1 MYVSRIP
8 DYSKVGE
15 IIIVP
20 LRHSKNGYKHE
31 THTINNNQKQNTI
44 DLDYV
49 TSPIEVLFEKLH
61 TSHNGLSYEDS
72 QKRLEQYGYNEPA
85 KKKKRTALVQLISK
99 LINPLVLVLFIIAA
113 FSLYFQEPFNAL
125 LVFLMAIISVFL
137 SFFQEYRAGKEAEK
151 LSDMVR
157 ATTTVIRNGKS
168 RDVKIREIVPG
179 DIIDLF
185 AGDMIP
191 ADLRIISCKDLFIN
205 QASLTGESFPSEKV
219 AGPIQLKETSLSE
232 FNNIAFMGT
241 SVVSG
246 TALGLVIKT
255 GLSTQFGEV
264 SRKLATMRMETSF
277 DKGIRS
283 FTWLMIRF
291 MLVLVAVIFTINAAL
306 KGNLIEA
313 LMFSLAVAVGLTPE
327 MLPMLVAINL
337 SKGAI
342 TMAKKQVIV
351 KRLNSIQNFGAMD
364 VLCTDKTGTLTMDKI
379 VLEKHCDV
387 TGKEDDDVLRLAYIN
402 SFYQTGLKNLLD
414 RAILKHEKL
423 LVNQY
428 TKIDEIPFDFSRKI
442 MSVVVTMNGTH
453 RFISKGAPEEIFT
466 RCSHYE
472 IDGKVLEINESVLYD
487 LKGEYDSLSLQGF
500 RVLAVAYKD
509 VVDKKETY
517 SRDDEKNLILKGYV
531 AFLDP
536 PKPTVKKTI
545 EVVKKLGIELK
556 VLTGDNEY
564 VTKNICSQVGLD
576 IKDVYTGDM
585 IEKLTDEEL
594 KEVVE
599 TTTVFVRLSPLQKER
614 IVRALHENNHI
625 VGYLGDG
632 INDAPALKAADVGI
646 SVDNAVDIAKE
657 SADIILRKKSL
668 LVLGDGVIE
677 GRKTFGNIVKYIKMG
692 SSSNLGNMISMT
704 GASIFLPF
712 LPMMPIQILMNNF
725 LYDMSQTSI
734 STDSVDEE
742 YLEKPRPWNIR
753 SIKRFMILIGPVS
766 SIFDFVTFGVLWFI
780 FHAQQPLFA
789 TGWFLE
795 SLCTQTLVI
804 HVIRTGKI
812 PFIESKPGKL
822 LILTSILIVT
832 IGIILPFSPLAGI
845 LDFVMPPPLYFLALF
860 IIVLVYL
867 FTVQFVKS
875 IVVKKYGYD

>member
-1 MYVSRIP
+1 MNR
-8 DYSKVGE
+8 
-15 IIIVP
+15 
-20 LRHSKNGYKHE
+20 
-31 THTINNNQKQNTI
+31 
-44 DLDYV
+44 
-49 TSPIEVLFEKLH
+49 F
-61 TSHNGLSYEDS
+61 
-72 QKRLEQYGYNEPA
+72 PA
-85 KKKKRTALVQLISK
+85 
-99 LINPLVLVLFIIAA
+99 
-113 FSLYFQEPFNAL
+113 
-125 LVFLMAIISVFL
+125 
-137 SFFQEYRAGKEAEK
+137 
-151 LSDMVR
+151 
-157 ATTTVIRNGKS
+157 
-168 RDVKIREIVPG
+168 
-179 DIIDLF
+179 
-185 AGDMIP
+185 
-191 ADLRIISCKDLFIN
+191 
-205 QASLTGESFPSEKV
+205 EKV
-219 AGPIQLKETSLSE
+219 AGPIQPKGTSPSE
-232 FNNIAFMGT
+232 ANNIAFMGT

-264 SRKLATMRMETSF
+264 SRKLATMHQETSF

-283 FTWLMIRF
+283 FTWLMIRI
-291 MLVLVAVIFTINAAL
+291 MLVLVIVIFAINAAL
-306 KGNLIEA
+306 KGNFIEA

-364 VLCTDKTGTLTMDKI
+364 VLCTDKTGTLTLDKI

-387 TGKEDDDVLRLAYIN
+387 TGKEDEDVLRLAYIN

-414 RAILKHEKL
+414 RAILKHEKV

-453 RFISKGAPEEIFT
+453 RIISKGAPEEIFT
-466 RCSHYE
+466 RCSKYE
-472 IDGKVLEINESVLYD
+472 IDGNMLEINETVLD
-487 LKGEYDSLSLQGF
+487 ELKGEYDSLSLQGF
-500 RVLAVAYKD
+500 RVLAIAYRD
-509 VVDKKETY
+509 IVDKKEVY
-517 SRDDEKNLILKGYV
+517 SRDDENNLILKGYV

-576 IKDVYTGDM
+576 IRDVYTGDM
-585 IEKLTDEEL
+585 INKLNDEEL

-614 IVRALHENNHI
+614 IIHALHKNNHI

-734 STDSVDEE
+734 PTDSVDEE
-742 YLEKPRPWNIR
+742 YLERPRPWNIR
-753 SIKRFMILIGPVS
+753 SIKRFMIIIGPVS
-766 SIFDFVTFGVLWFI
+766 SIFDFVTFGVLWFV
-780 FHAQQPLFA
+780 FHARSQY
-789 TGWFLE
+789 
-795 SLCTQTLVI
+795 SL
-804 HVIRTGKI
+804 
-812 PFIESKPGKL
+812 P
-822 LILTSILIVT
+822 
-832 IGIILPFSPLAGI
+832 AG
-845 LDFVMPPPLYFLALF
+845 F
-860 IIVLVYL
+860 
-867 FTVQFVKS
+867 
-875 IVVKKYGYD
+875 

>member
-1 MYVSRIP
+1 
-8 DYSKVGE
+8 
-15 IIIVP
+15 
-20 LRHSKNGYKHE
+20 
-31 THTINNNQKQNTI
+31 
-44 DLDYV
+44 
-49 TSPIEVLFEKLH
+49 
-61 TSHNGLSYEDS
+61 
-72 QKRLEQYGYNEPA
+72 
-85 KKKKRTALVQLISK
+85 
-99 LINPLVLVLFIIAA
+99 
-113 FSLYFQEPFNAL
+113 
-125 LVFLMAIISVFL
+125 MAMISVFL

-151 LSDMVR
+151 LSEMVH
-157 ATTTVIRNGKS
+157 TTATVIRNGKS
-168 RDVKIREIVPG
+168 REVKIREIVPG
-179 DIIDLF
+179 DIVDLF

-191 ADLRIISCKDLFIN
+191 ADLRIFSCKDLFIN
-205 QASLTGESFPSEKV
+205 QASLTGESFPAEKIGANIQPKGISPSE
-219 AGPIQLKETSLSE
+219 LT
-232 FNNIAFMGT
+232 NIAFMGT

-246 TALGLVIKT
+246 TGLGLVIKT
-255 GLSTQFGEV
+255 GHSTEFGEV
-264 SRKLATMRMETSF
+264 LQKIAARHIETSF

-283 FTWLMIRF
+283 FTWLMIRL
-291 MLVLVAVIFTINAAL
+291 MLVLVIVIFAINAAL
-306 KGNLIEA
+306 KGDFIEA
-313 LMFSLAVAVGLTPE
+313 LLFSLAVAVGLTPE

-351 KRLNSIQNFGAMD
+351 KRLDSIQNFGAMD
-364 VLCTDKTGTLTMDKI
+364 VLCTDKTGTLTLDKI

-387 TGKEDDDVLRLAYIN
+387 AGKEDEDVLRFAYIN
-402 SFYQTGLKNLLD
+402 SYYQTGLKNLLD

-423 LVNQY
+423 LMKQY

-442 MSVVVTMNGTH
+442 MSVVVTINGTH
-453 RFISKGAPEEIFT
+453 RIISKGAPEQIFP
-466 RCSHYE
+466 RCSQYE
-472 IDGKVLEINESVLYD
+472 IDGKIQQITEDVLDN

-500 RVLAVAYKD
+500 RVLAVAYRD
-509 VVDKKETY
+509 IVDKKEVY
-517 SRDDEKNLILKGYV
+517 SRDDEQNLILRGYV

-545 EVVKKLGIELK
+545 ETVKKLGIELK

-576 IKDVYTGDM
+576 IKYMYTGDM
-585 IEKLTDEEL
+585 INKLTDEEL

-614 IVRALHENNHI
+614 IIDALRKNNHI

-646 SVDNAVDIAKE
+646 SVDNAVDIARE
-657 SADIILRKKSL
+657 SADIILQKKSL
-668 LVLGDGVIE
+668 MVLGDGVIE

-712 LPMMPIQILMNNF
+712 LPMLPIQILMNNF
-725 LYDMSQTSI
+725 LYDISQTSI
-734 STDSVDEE
+734 PTDLVDKE
-742 YLEKPRPWNIR
+742 YLRRPRRWNIN

-766 SIFDFVTFGVLWFI
+766 SIFDFVTFGVLWFV
-780 FHAQQPLFA
+780 FQAKQPLFT

-812 PFIESKPGKL
+812 PFIESKPSKF
-822 LILTSILIVT
+822 LIFTSILIIFV
-832 IGIILPFSPLAGI
+832 GLMLPFSPLAE
-845 LDFVMPPPLYFLALF
+845 LLNFVTPPPLYFLALF
-860 IIVLVYL
+860 VIVLVYL
-867 FTVQFVKS
+867 LTVQFVKKL
-875 IVVKKYGYD
+875 VVKRFGYD

>member
-1 MYVSRIP
+1 M
-8 DYSKVGE
+8 G
-15 IIIVP
+15 
-20 LRHSKNGYKHE
+20 N
-31 THTINNNQKQNTI
+31 
-44 DLDYV
+44 
-49 TSPIEVLFEKLH
+49 
-61 TSHNGLSYEDS
+61 
-72 QKRLEQYGYNEPA
+72 
-85 KKKKRTALVQLISK
+85 
-99 LINPLVLVLFIIAA
+99 
-113 FSLYFQEPFNAL
+113 
-125 LVFLMAIISVFL
+125 
-137 SFFQEYRAGKEAEK
+137 
-151 LSDMVR
+151 
-157 ATTTVIRNGKS
+157 
-168 RDVKIREIVPG
+168 
-179 DIIDLF
+179 LF

-205 QASLTGESFPSEKV
+205 QASLTGESFPAEKV
-219 AGPIQLKETSLSE
+219 AGPIQPKGTSPSE
-232 FNNIAFMGT
+232 ATNIAFMGT

-264 SRKLATMRMETSF
+264 SRKLATMHQETSF

-283 FTWLMIRF
+283 FTWLMIRI
-291 MLVLVAVIFTINAAL
+291 MLVLVIVIFAINAAL
-306 KGNLIEA
+306 KGNFIEA

-364 VLCTDKTGTLTMDKI
+364 VLCTDKTGTLTLDKI

-387 TGKEDDDVLRLAYIN
+387 TGKEDEDVLRLAYIN

-414 RAILKHEKL
+414 RAILKHEKV
-423 LVNQY
+423 LVTQF

-453 RFISKGAPEEIFT
+453 RFISKGAPEEIFA
-466 RCSHYE
+466 RCSKYE
-472 IDGKVLEINESVLYD
+472 IDGNTLEINETVLD
-487 LKGEYDSLSLQGF
+487 ELKGEYDSLSLQGF
-500 RVLAVAYKD
+500 RVLAIAYRD
-509 VVDKKETY
+509 IVDKKEVY
-517 SRDDEKNLILKGYV
+517 SRDDENNLILKGYV

-576 IKDVYTGDM
+576 IRDVYTGDM
-585 IEKLTDEEL
+585 INKLNDEEL

-614 IVRALHENNHI
+614 IIHALHKNNHI

-677 GRKTFGNIVKYIKMG
+677 GRKTFGNVVKYIKMG

-734 STDSVDEE
+734 PTDSVDEE
-742 YLEKPRPWNIR
+742 YLERPRPWNIR

-766 SIFDFVTFGVLWFI
+766 SIFDFVTFGVLWFV
-780 FHAQQPLFA
+780 FHAQQPLFT

-812 PFIESKPGKL
+812 PFIESKPSKF
-822 LILTSILIVT
+822 LILTSILIITV
-832 IGIILPFSPLAGI
+832 GIILPFSPLAGV
-845 LDFVMPPPLYFLALF
+845 LDFVTPPPLYFLVLF
-860 IIVLVYL
+860 VIVIGYL
-867 FTVQFVKS
+867 FTVQLVKS
-875 IVVKKYGYD
+875 MVVKKYGYD

>member
-1 MYVSRIP
+1 V
-8 DYSKVGE
+8 
-15 IIIVP
+15 
-20 LRHSKNGYKHE
+20 
-31 THTINNNQKQNTI
+31 I

-49 TSPIEVLFEKLH
+49 ASPIEVLFEKFH
-61 TSHNGLSYEDS
+61 TSQNGLSHEEA
-72 QKRLEQYGYNEPA
+72 QKRLEEYGFNEPA
-85 KKKKRTALVQLISK
+85 KKKKRTALVQLLSK
-99 LINPLVLVLFIIAA
+99 FTNPLVIVLFIIAA

-125 LVFLMAIISVFL
+125 LVVLMAIISVFL

-151 LSDMVR
+151 LSEMVR
-157 ATTTVIRNGKS
+157 ATATVIRNGKS
-168 RDVKIREIVPG
+168 QEVKIREIVPG
-179 DIIDLF
+179 DIVDLF

-205 QASLTGESFPSEKV
+205 QASLTGESFPAEKV
-219 AGPIQLKETSLSE
+219 PGPVQTKGTSSSE
-232 FNNIAFMGT
+232 VTNIAFMGT

-264 SRKLATMRMETSF
+264 SRKLATIHMETSF

-283 FTWLMIRF
+283 FTWLMIRI
-291 MLVLVAVIFTINAAL
+291 MLVLVIVIFAINAAL
-306 KGNLIEA
+306 KGNFIEA

-364 VLCTDKTGTLTMDKI
+364 VLCTDKTGTLTLDKI

-387 TGKEDDDVLRLAYIN
+387 TGKEDEDVLRLAYIN

-414 RAILKHEKL
+414 RAILKHEKVI
-423 LVNQY
+423 VNQY
-428 TKIDEIPFDFSRKI
+428 MKIDEIPFDFSRKI
-442 MSVVVTMNGTH
+442 MSVVVTMNKTH

-466 RCSHYE
+466 RCSKYE
-472 IDGKVLEINESVLYD
+472 IGGNIQEMNETILD
-487 LKGEYDSLSLQGF
+487 ELKGEYDSLSLQGF
-500 RVLAVAYKD
+500 RVLAIAYKD
-509 VVDKKETY
+509 IVDKKEVY
-517 SRDDEKNLILKGYV
+517 SRDDENNLILKGYV

-576 IKDVYTGDM
+576 IRDVYTGDM
-585 IEKLTDEEL
+585 INKLNDEEL

-614 IVRALHENNHI
+614 IIHALRKNNHI

-657 SADIILRKKSL
+657 SADIILQKKSL
-668 LVLGDGVIE
+668 LVLGDGVVE

-734 STDSVDEE
+734 PTDLVDIE
-742 YLEKPRPWNIR
+742 YIERPRPWNIR

-766 SIFDFVTFGVLWFI
+766 SIFDFVTFGVLWFV
-780 FHAQQPLFA
+780 FHAQQPLFT

-812 PFIESKPGKL
+812 PFIESKPSKF
-822 LILTSILIVT
+822 LILTSILIITV
-832 IGIILPFSPLAGI
+832 GIILPFSPLAGP
-845 LDFVMPPPLYFLALF
+845 LDFVTPPPLYFLALF
-860 IIVLVYL
+860 VIVLVYL
-867 FTVQFVKS
+867 FTVQLVKS
-875 IVVKKYGYD
+875 VVVKKYGYD

>member
-1 MYVSRIP
+1 L
-8 DYSKVGE
+8 KF
-15 IIIVP
+15 
-20 LRHSKNGYKHE
+20 
-31 THTINNNQKQNTI
+31 T
-44 DLDYV
+44 
-49 TSPIEVLFEKLH
+49 
-61 TSHNGLSYEDS
+61 
-72 QKRLEQYGYNEPA
+72 
-85 KKKKRTALVQLISK
+85 
-99 LINPLVLVLFIIAA
+99 NPLVIVLLIIAA
-113 FSLYFQEPFNAL
+113 FSLYFQQPFNAL
-125 LVFLMAIISVFL
+125 LVVLMAIISVFL

-151 LSDMVR
+151 LSEMVR
-157 ATTTVIRNGKS
+157 ATATVIRNGKS
-168 RDVKIREIVPG
+168 REVKIREIVPG
-179 DIIDLF
+179 DIVDLF

-205 QASLTGESFPSEKV
+205 QASLTGESFPAEKV
-219 AGPIQLKETSLSE
+219 PGPIQAKGTSPSE
-232 FNNIAFMGT
+232 AIDIAFMGT

-246 TALGLVIKT
+246 TALALVIKT

-264 SRKLATMRMETSF
+264 SRKLATMHMETSF

-291 MLVLVAVIFTINAAL
+291 MLILVVVIFAINAAL
-306 KGNLIEA
+306 KGDLIQA

-364 VLCTDKTGTLTMDKI
+364 VLCTDKTGTLTLDKI
-379 VLEKHCDV
+379 VLERHCDV
-387 TGKEDDDVLRLAYIN
+387 TGKEDEDVLRLAYIN

-414 RAILKHEKL
+414 RAVLKHEKL

-442 MSVVVTMNGTH
+442 MSVIVTMNDTH
-453 RFISKGAPEEIFT
+453 RIISKGAPEEIFT
-466 RCSHYE
+466 RCSKYE
-472 IDGKVLEINESVLYD
+472 INGTIQEMNESVLNE

-500 RVLAVAYKD
+500 RVLAIAYRNIA
-509 VVDKKETY
+509 DKKEVY
-517 SRDDEKNLILKGYV
+517 SRDDEHNLILKGYA

-545 EVVKKLGIELK
+545 EIVKKLGIELK

-585 IEKLTDEEL
+585 INKLNDEEL

-614 IVRALHENNHI
+614 IIHALHKNNHI

-657 SADIILRKKSL
+657 SADIILQKKSL
-668 LVLGDGVIE
+668 LVLGDGVVE

-734 STDSVDEE
+734 PTDLVDEE
-742 YLEKPRPWNIR
+742 YLERPRPWNIR
-753 SIKRFMILIGPVS
+753 SIKHFMILIGPVS
-766 SIFDFVTFGVLWFI
+766 SIFDFVTFGVLWFV
-780 FHAQQPLFA
+780 FHAQQPLFT

-795 SLCTQTLVI
+795 SLCSQTLVI

-812 PFIESKPGKL
+812 PFIESRPSKF
-822 LILTSILIVT
+822 LILTSILIIT
-832 IGIILPFSPLAGI
+832 AGIILPFSPLAGV
-845 LDFVMPPPLYFLALF
+845 LNFVSPPLLYFLALF

-867 FTVQFVKS
+867 FTVQLVKS
-875 IVVKKYGYD
+875 LVVKKYGYD

>member
-1 MYVSRIP
+1 LAIICGG
-8 DYSKVGE
+8 KVTWS
-15 IIIVP
+15 
-20 LRHSKNGYKHE
+20 LRHQKNGYNGNKIK
-31 THTINNNQKQNTI
+31 INGNQKSQPI
-44 DLDYV
+44 ELDYV
-49 TSPIEVLFEKLH
+49 NSPIEFLFEKFH
-61 TSHNGLSYEDS
+61 TSLKGLSDEEA
-72 QKRLEQYGYNEPA
+72 QKRLEEYGYNSLA
-85 KKKKRTALVQLISK
+85 KRKRQSAVGQLLSK
-99 LINPLVLVLFIIAA
+99 FTNPLVIVLLIIAI
-113 FSLYFQEPFNAL
+113 FSLYFGQEINAL
-125 LVFLMAIISVFL
+125 LVILMAIISVFL

-151 LSDMVR
+151 LSEMVR
-157 ATTTVIRNGKS
+157 ATATVYRNGKS
-168 RDVKIREIVPG
+168 REVKIREIVPG
-179 DIIDLF
+179 DIVDLF

-205 QASLTGESFPSEKV
+205 QASLTGESFPVEKFPG
-219 AGPIQLKETSLSE
+219 ALQPKGDSLSE
-232 FNNIAFMGT
+232 LNNIAFMGS

-264 SRKLATMRMETSF
+264 SRRLATIRTETGF

-291 MLVLVAVIFTINAAL
+291 MLLLVAVIFAINAIKNHDL
-306 KGNLIEA
+306 PQA

-342 TMAKKQVIV
+342 TMAKKEVIV
-351 KRLNSIQNFGAMD
+351 KRLNSIQNLGAMD
-364 VLCTDKTGTLTMDKI
+364 VLCTDKTGTLTLDKI

-387 TGKEDDDVLRLAYIN
+387 HGKDDEDVLKMAYLN

-423 LVNQY
+423 VVKQFK
-428 TKIDEIPFDFSRKI
+428 KIDEMPFDFGRKI
-442 MSVVVTMNGTH
+442 MSVVVETNGTH
-453 RFISKGAPEEIFT
+453 RLISKGAPEAIFS
-466 RCSHYE
+466 RCSKYE
-472 IDGKVLEINESVLYD
+472 SDGQIMEMSEVVLAD
-487 LKGEYDSLSLQGF
+487 LKKEYDILSLQGF

-509 VVDKKETY
+509 SIEKKEVY
-517 SRDDEKNLILKGYV
+517 SRDDESDLIIKGYV

-545 EVVKKLGIELK
+545 EVLKKLGIELK
-556 VLTGDNEY
+556 VLTGDNEF
-564 VTKNICSQVGLD
+564 VTKKICSQVGLD
-576 IKDVYTGDM
+576 ISEVYTGDM
-585 IEKLTDEEL
+585 INKISDEEL
-594 KEVVE
+594 REVVK

-614 IVRALHENNHI
+614 IVHAIHDNNHI

-668 LVLGDGVIE
+668 LVLGDGVTE

-712 LPMMPIQILMNNF
+712 LPMLPIQILLNNF
-725 LYDMSQTSI
+725 LYDMSQI
-734 STDSVDEE
+734 AIPTDAVDKE
-742 YLEKPRPWNIR
+742 YTEKPRQWNIKAIR
-753 SIKRFMILIGPVS
+753 RFMVLIGPVS
-766 SIFDFVTFGVLWFI
+766 SLFDFVTFGVLWFVFQASTKGTQDL
-780 FHAQQPLFA
+780 FH

-812 PFIESKPGKL
+812 PFIESKPSKFLIFTSL
-822 LILTSILIVT
+822 LIIAV
-832 IGIILPFSPLAGI
+832 GIIIPLSPLGE
-845 LDFVMPPPLYFLALF
+845 LFGFVAPPPLYFLALF

-867 FTVQFVKS
+867 FMVQMVKKWF
-875 IVVKKYGYD
+875 IKKYGTD

>member
-1 MYVSRIP
+1 
-8 DYSKVGE
+8 
-15 IIIVP
+15 
-20 LRHSKNGYKHE
+20 
-31 THTINNNQKQNTI
+31 
-44 DLDYV
+44 
-49 TSPIEVLFEKLH
+49 
-61 TSHNGLSYEDS
+61 
-72 QKRLEQYGYNEPA
+72 
-85 KKKKRTALVQLISK
+85 
-99 LINPLVLVLFIIAA
+99 
-113 FSLYFQEPFNAL
+113 
-125 LVFLMAIISVFL
+125 MAIISVFL

-151 LSDMVR
+151 LSEMVR
-157 ATTTVIRNGKS
+157 ATATVIRNGKS
-168 RDVKIREIVPG
+168 QEVKIREIVPG
-179 DIIDLF
+179 DIVDLF

-205 QASLTGESFPSEKV
+205 QASLTGESFPAEKV
-219 AGPIQLKETSLSE
+219 AGPIQPKGTSPSE
-232 FNNIAFMGT
+232 ATNIAFMGT

-264 SRKLATMRMETSF
+264 SRKLATIHMETSF

-291 MLVLVAVIFTINAAL
+291 MFVLVIVIFAINAAL
-306 KGNLIEA
+306 KGNFIEA

-364 VLCTDKTGTLTMDKI
+364 VLCTDKTGTLTLDKI

-387 TGKEDDDVLRLAYIN
+387 TGKEDEDVLRLAYIN

-414 RAILKHEKL
+414 RAILKHEKV

-453 RFISKGAPEEIFT
+453 QIISKGAPEEIFT
-466 RCSHYE
+466 RCSKYE
-472 IDGKVLEINESVLYD
+472 IEGNILEMNETVLDE

-500 RVLAVAYKD
+500 RVLAIAYRNI
-509 VVDKKETY
+509 VDKKEVY
-517 SRDDEKNLILKGYV
+517 SRDDENNLILKGYV

-576 IKDVYTGDM
+576 IRDVYTGDM
-585 IEKLTDEEL
+585 INKLNDEEL

-614 IVRALHENNHI
+614 IIHALHKNNHI

-657 SADIILRKKSL
+657 SADIILQKKSL

-677 GRKTFGNIVKYIKMG
+677 GRRTFGNIVKYIKMG

-734 STDSVDEE
+734 PTDLVDEE
-742 YLEKPRPWNIR
+742 YLERPRPWNIR

-766 SIFDFVTFGVLWFI
+766 SIFDFVTFGVLWFV
-780 FHAQQPLFA
+780 FHAQQPLFT

-812 PFIESKPGKL
+812 PFIESRPSKF
-822 LILTSILIVT
+822 LILASILIITV
-832 IGIILPFSPLAGI
+832 GIILPFSPLAGV
-845 LDFVMPPPLYFLALF
+845 LDFVTPPPLYFLALF
-860 IIVLVYL
+860 VIVLVYL
-867 FTVQFVKS
+867 FTVQLVKS
-875 IVVKKYGYD
+875 LVVKKYGYD